1 MTKQEEIT
9 FFAKTNFR
17 NQERVFGIKLD
28 DRRRHMYVIGKTG
41 MGKTN
46 LLENLAIQDIQKG
59 HGIAFIDPHGDT
71 AEKLI
76 KSIPS
81 NRINDVIYFNPADQ
95 DFPIAFNVM
104 EKVDPEYRHLVASG
118 LVGVFKKIWADSW
131 GPRLEYILRNAIL
144 ALLEYPGS
152 TLLGVTRI
160 LVDKSYRE
168 RVVEKITDPVVR
180 SFWVD
185 EFTKWNDRVL
195 QEVISPIQNK
205 VGQFLSSALIRNIV
219 GQTVSSFDVR
229 KIMDERKILIMNL
242 SKGRLGEDNSALL
255 GAMMITKIQLAAMG
269 RVDIPEETRADFYLY
284 VDEFQNF
291 ATESF
296 ANILS
301 EARKYHLNLIL
312 ANQYVTQIQ
321 EEVRDAIFGNA
332 GSIISFRVG
341 AMDAEFLEK
350 EFEPVFMMND
360 IINLPKYQIYLKLMI
375 DGIAGDAFSAN
386 VLPPIKIESDPET
399 EQKIIN
405 ASRERYTSNKAEVED
420 KIRRWSGMLTA
431 EEKQALVDKESG
443 IVHQAKS
450 VPQVTSAPLLR
461 PPKTTPQTTPEP
473 SPKIAYHT
481 FGEGIRPSLKAALA
495 VPIPAVAPRSH
506 LHQHLH
512 PPHVPDRP
520 LVTKPLHGSRVELES
535 TETVVPPKTPIP
547 QREPVGAPVSPPLAP
562 ASLPPLAPKKQPFM
576 RAEKDYPE
584 ATVEEHQIRQEI
596 LAAVPPVARALQP
609 QGEMLAEKILYQAEC
624 ATCGTAIEV
633 PFEPDGKRPTFCKD
647 CLRDYQR
654 ATAKVRQEI
663 EQKRMVTQKS
673 EEGVKQ
679 PVVPA
684 AAPRSGNWTTRQ
696 ITRPSVYTSSDTPLS
711 LAQAGH
717 IEPKKFKVLRKRPPV
732 NLSEVRALIGDRR
745 QRNLSEE

>member
-1 MTKQEEIT
+1 MSPQNEIT

-17 NQERVFGIKLD
+17 NQERVFGIKMD

-76 KSIPS
+76 KAIPA

-104 EKVDPEYRHLVASG
+104 EKVSTEYRHLVASG

-168 RVVEKITDPVVR
+168 RVVEKVTDPVVR

-195 QEVISPIQNK
+195 QELISPIQNK

-219 GQTVSSFDVR
+219 GQTTSSFDVR
-229 KIMDERKILIMNL
+229 KLMDEKKILIMNL

-269 RVDIPEETRADFYLY
+269 RVDIPEESRADFYLY

-301 EARKYHLNLIL
+301 EARKYRLNLIL
-312 ANQYVTQIQ
+312 ANQYVTQID
-321 EEVRDAIFGNA
+321 EKVRDAIFGNA
-332 GSIISFRVG
+332 GSIVSFRVG

-360 IINLPKYQIYLKLMI
+360 IVNLPKYQVYLKLMI
-375 DGIAGDAFSAN
+375 DGIAGDAFSATT
-386 VLPPIKIESDPET
+386 LPPIKLSDIGNEDKLI
-399 EQKIIN
+399 QS
-405 ASRERYTSNKAEVED
+405 SRERYTNPKDEVED
-420 KIRRWSGMLTA
+420 KIRRWSGMLTP
-431 EEKQALVDKESG
+431 EERQALIDKETP
-443 IVHQAKS
+443 A
-450 VPQVTSAPLLR
+450 AR
-461 PPKTTPQTTPEP
+461 PVE
-473 SPKIAYHT
+473 
-481 FGEGIRPSLKAALA
+481 R
-495 VPIPAVAPRSH
+495 PAVRTESA
-506 LHQHLH
+506 
-512 PPHVPDRP
+512 RP
-520 LVTKPLHGSRVELES
+520 K
-535 TETVVPPKTPIP
+535 
-547 QREPVGAPVSPPLAP
+547 
-562 ASLPPLAPKKQPFM
+562 
-576 RAEKDYPE
+576 
-584 ATVEEHQIRQEI
+584 
-596 LAAVPPVARALQP
+596 
-609 QGEMLAEKILYQAEC
+609 
-624 ATCGTAIEV
+624 
-633 PFEPDGKRPTFCKD
+633 
-647 CLRDYQR
+647 
-654 ATAKVRQEI
+654 
-663 EQKRMVTQKS
+663 
-673 EEGVKQ
+673 
-679 PVVPA
+679 VVPA
-684 AAPRSGNWTTRQ
+684 KVTPVKAAPKAVEFAAQEDPRQ
-696 ITRPSVYTSSDTPLS
+696 KMKD
-711 LAQAGH
+711 
-717 IEPKKFKVLRKRPPV
+717 VLR
-732 NLSEVRALIGDRR
+732 
-745 QRNLSEE
+745 

>member
-1 MTKQEEIT
+1 MASQNEIA

-17 NQERVFGIKLD
+17 NQERVFGIKMD

-71 AEKLI
+71 AEKI
-76 KSIPS
+76 IRAVPS

-104 EKVDPEYRHLVASG
+104 EKVSPEYRHLVASG

-160 LVDKSYRE
+160 LVDKSYRD
-168 RVVEKITDPVVR
+168 RVIEKITDPVVR

-185 EFTKWNDRVL
+185 EFSKWNDRVL

-205 VGQFLSSALIRNIV
+205 VGQFLTSSLIRNIV
-219 GQTVSSFDVR
+219 GQTESSFDVR
-229 KIMDERKILIMNL
+229 KVIDERKILIMNL
-242 SKGRLGEDNSALL
+242 SKGRIGEDNSALL
-255 GAMMITKIQLAAMG
+255 GAMIITKIQLAAMG

-312 ANQYVTQIQ
+312 ANQYVTQID
-321 EEVRDAIFGNA
+321 EKVRDAIFGNA
-332 GSIISFRVG
+332 GSIVSFRVG
-341 AMDAEFLEK
+341 AMDAEVREK

-360 IINLPKYQIYLKLMI
+360 LVNLPKYQIYLKLMI
-375 DGIAGDAFSAN
+375 DGIAGDAFSATT
-386 VLPPIKIESDPET
+386 LPPIKLEDAGNED
-399 EQKIIN
+399 KIIQS
-405 ASRERYTSNKAEVED
+405 SRERYTSSREEVED
-420 KIRRWSGMLTA
+420 KIRRWSGMLSPEERQALIESQSTPKRSVENA
-431 EEKQALVDKESG
+431 SPRVSVPLVSHEAPQRQSQEPIPPRVLPLRSPQQENVVREKPAPVVVQSEDRPMRQVAFEPPMAPKRVPLISLEALEQEEIKEEESLQIEEKLEGAQISVAKEESAAEQAISE
-443 IVHQAKS
+443 
-450 VPQVTSAPLLR
+450 
-461 PPKTTPQTTPEP
+461 
-473 SPKIAYHT
+473 
-481 FGEGIRPSLKAALA
+481 
-495 VPIPAVAPRSH
+495 
-506 LHQHLH
+506 
-512 PPHVPDRP
+512 
-520 LVTKPLHGSRVELES
+520 
-535 TETVVPPKTPIP
+535 
-547 QREPVGAPVSPPLAP
+547 
-562 ASLPPLAPKKQPFM
+562 KKL
-576 RAEKDYPE
+576 Y
-584 ATVEEHQIRQEI
+584 
-596 LAAVPPVARALQP
+596 AAV
-609 QGEMLAEKILYQAEC
+609 C
-624 ATCGTAIEV
+624 ATCDMDIEV

-663 EQKRMVTQKS
+663 DTKNAQSAVRQETNILPAPQDAEDRVAHPKS
-673 EEGVKQ
+673 YV
-679 PVVPA
+679 
-684 AAPRSGNWTTRQ
+684 SG
-696 ITRPSVYTSSDTPLS
+696 DTPLS
-711 LAQAGH
+711 LSQVQH
-717 IEPKKFKVLRKRPPV
+717 IEPKKFKNLHKRPEID
-732 NLSEVRALIGDRR
+732 LAQVRALINNV
-745 QRNLSEE
+745 QK

>member
-1 MTKQEEIT
+1 MANHNQNDIT

-17 NQERVFGIKLD
+17 NQERVFGIKTD

-76 KSIPS
+76 KAIPS

-160 LVDKSYRE
+160 LVDKSYRD
-168 RVVEKITDPVVR
+168 RVVEKVTDPVVR

-185 EFTKWNDRVL
+185 EFSKWNDRVL

-205 VGQFLSSALIRNIV
+205 VGQFLTSSLVRNIV
-219 GQTVSSFDVR
+219 GQTVSSFDIR
-229 KIMDERKILIMNL
+229 QIMDDRKILIMNL
-242 SKGRLGEDNSALL
+242 SKGRIGEDNSALL
-255 GAMMITKIQLAAMG
+255 GAMIITKIQLAAMA
-269 RVDIPEETRADFYLY
+269 RVDIPEETRNDFYLY

-312 ANQYVTQIQ
+312 ANQYITQID
-321 EEVRDAIFGNA
+321 EKVCDAIFGNA

-341 AMDAEFLEK
+341 AADAEYLEK

-360 IINLPKYQIYLKLMI
+360 IVNLPKYQIYLKLMI
-375 DGIAGDAFSAN
+375 DGIAGDAFSATT
-386 VLPPIKIESDPET
+386 LPPIKLEDAGNE
-399 EQKIIN
+399 EKIIRI
-405 ASRERYTSNKAEVED
+405 SRERYTAQRTEVED
-420 KIRRWSGMLTA
+420 KIRRWSGMLTP
-431 EEKQALVDKESG
+431 EE
-443 IVHQAKS
+443 
-450 VPQVTSAPLLR
+450 
-461 PPKTTPQTTPEP
+461 
-473 SPKIAYHT
+473 
-481 FGEGIRPSLKAALA
+481 KAALLA
-495 VPIPAVAPRSH
+495 DHTSQGHAPATSAARPASVSLGRPAPARPSAPAPRPAPRSAA
-506 LHQHLH
+506 
-512 PPHVPDRP
+512 PSPSRP
-520 LVTKPLHGSRVELES
+520 ASASLGRPMPTPRPSQESVAPKPVA
-535 TETVVPPKTPIP
+535 
-547 QREPVGAPVSPPLAP
+547 EPVARQEVSRPVLPLEEQPMKSPEAFFT
-562 ASLPPLAPKKQPFM
+562 PPLAPKRQPIMELPEEEPAKPVKQGKEEPVVV
-576 RAEKDYPE
+576 PE
-584 ATVEEHQIRQEI
+584 EVPSVVLETPVQVPEEAVMLEEERPVEEVVE
-596 LAAVPPVARALQP
+596 LAP
-609 QGEMLAEKILYQAEC
+609 EKQMYAANC
-624 ATCGTAIEV
+624 ATCGLDIEV

-654 ATAKVRQEI
+654 ATAKARQEMA
-663 EQKRMVTQKS
+663 ESKS
-673 EEGVKQ
+673 QPQPPRKESPRQPARAEERTFQ
-679 PVVPA
+679 PKTYA
-684 AAPRSGNWTTRQ
+684 SADA
-696 ITRPSVYTSSDTPLS
+696 PLS
-711 LAQAGH
+711 LMQAQH
-717 IEPKKFKVLRKRPPV
+717 IGPKKFKSLSKRPPV
-732 NLSEVRALIGDRR
+732 DLDEVRGLINAVRR
-745 QRNLSEE
+745 NDEE

>member
-1 MTKQEEIT
+1 MLSHNQNDIT

-17 NQERVFGIKLD
+17 NQQKVFGIKTD
-28 DRRRHMYVIGKTG
+28 DHRRHMYVIGKTG

-76 KSIPS
+76 KAIPA
-81 NRINDVIYFNPADQ
+81 NRINDVIYLNPSDQ

-160 LVDKSYRE
+160 LVDKSYRA

-185 EFTKWNDRVL
+185 EFSQWNDRVL

-205 VGQFLSSALIRNIV
+205 VGQFLSSSLIRNIV
-219 GQTVSSFDVR
+219 GQTVSSFNIREV
-229 KIMDERKILIMNL
+229 MDNKKILIINL
-242 SKGRLGEDNSALL
+242 SKGRIGEDNGALL

-269 RVDIPEETRADFYLY
+269 RVDIPEDERKDFYLY

-312 ANQYVTQIQ
+312 ANQYVTQID
-321 EEVRDAIFGNA
+321 EKVRDAIFGNA
-332 GSIISFRVG
+332 GSIVSFRVG

-375 DGIAGDAFSAN
+375 DGIAGDAFSATT
-386 VLPPIKIESDPET
+386 LPPIKLEDVGNEA
-399 EQKIIN
+399 KIIN
-405 ASRERYTSNKAEVED
+405 SSRERYSSSKADVED

-431 EEKQALVDKESG
+431 EERQAIADEQRIGTRRAADIPPEQPASRQGSGDKQRP
-443 IVHQAKS
+443 AKHKPAS
-450 VPQVTSAPLLR
+450 VPAR
-461 PPKTTPQTTPEP
+461 P
-473 SPKIAYHT
+473 SPM
-481 FGEGIRPSLKAALA
+481 P
-495 VPIPAVAPRSH
+495 
-506 LHQHLH
+506 
-512 PPHVPDRP
+512 P
-520 LVTKPLHGSRVELES
+520 LVSKQTSQQHDQASRN
-535 TETVVPPKTPIP
+535 
-547 QREPVGAPVSPPLAP
+547 P
-562 ASLPPLAPKKQPFM
+562 AFEPPLAPKRTPLISLDALEKQE
-576 RAEKDYPE
+576 AEIRREAAGARTEEADADTVSAPSVVPEKTLYP
-584 ATVEEHQIRQEI
+584 AS
-596 LAAVPPVARALQP
+596 
-609 QGEMLAEKILYQAEC
+609 C
-624 ATCGTAIEV
+624 ASCGTAILV
-633 PFEPDGKRPTFCKD
+633 PFVPDGKRPTFCKD

-654 ATAKVRQEI
+654 SVAKARNEI
-663 EQKRMVTQKS
+663 GAKS
-673 EEGVKQ
+673 
-679 PVVPA
+679 A
-684 AAPRSGNWTTRQ
+684 AASPKASPAEPSPSGRVAH
-696 ITRPSVYTSSDTPLS
+696 PKAYASSDAPMS
-711 LAQAGH
+711 LAQMQHVG
-717 IEPKKFKVLRKRPPV
+717 PKKFKALRHRPSV
-732 NLSEVRALIGDRR
+732 NLDEVRALISGA
-745 QRNLSEE
+745 NAKE